1 MRIVVLF
8 RHGEAYPDTIDPS
21 RSLTERGK
29 VETRK
34 VAEALGRA
42 GVKIEEIIHSPKLRA
57 KQTAEIVSKILG
69 VTSLRESP
77 LLLPDTDPRKTM
89 ELIRDTSH
97 NILLCG
103 HLPNLARVF
112 SLLYLGKDTDKSIE
126 LNTSGAVGLVE
137 VEEWVLSFLLDSSL
151 L

>member
-8 RHGEAYPDTIDPS
+8 RHGEAYPDTLDPQ
-21 RSLTERGK
+21 RPLTERGK
-29 VETRK
+29 VETKK
-34 VAEALGRA
+34 VAEALRRA
-42 GVKIEEIIHSPKLRA
+42 GVKVDEIIHSPKLRA
-57 KQTAEIVSKILG
+57 RQTSEIISSVLG
-69 VTSLRESP
+69 VHSVREST
-77 LLLPDTDPRKTM
+77 LLLPDADPRKTL

-97 NILLCG
+97 NLILCG